1 MSKVANKGKLMH
13 RPRIAL
19 IGRFTEQAT
28 AIRLEG
34 VVSSR
39 RLLESIWNAGGE
51 PVTFL
56 PVSNADWSERL
67 KGFSGVLLAGG
78 GDIDPARYNEE
89 PATDELY
96 GIDSLQDENDF
107 GIAEYALANGLPTL
121 AICRGFQV
129 VNVLRGGSLV
139 QDMVQNHRNHV
150 RTITVDKG
158 WEGLGLSQPTLE
170 ASCFHHQA
178 VKELGQ
184 GLEVI
189 ATAPEGHVEAFKIEA
204 KAWAYGVQWHPED
217 NATTDKHEHEI
228 FMKLVSEAAGVTF

>member
-1 MSKVANKGKLMH
+1 MT

-19 IGRFTEQAT
+19 IGRFTEQAS
-28 AIRLEG
+28 AIRRDG

-56 PVSNADWSERL
+56 PVENPNWEERL
-67 KGFSGVLLAGG
+67 QGISGVLLAGG

-89 PATDELY
+89 PTTDELY
-96 GIDSLQDENDF
+96 GIDLLQDENDF

-139 QDMVQNHRNHV
+139 QDMVNNHRNHI
-150 RTITVDKG
+150 RQISVDKDT
-158 WEGLGLSQPTLE
+158 EGLGLSKPTME

-178 VKELGQ
+178 VKVLGQ
-184 GLEVI
+184 GLDVI

-217 NATTDKHEHEI
+217 NSTTDKQQFEI
-228 FMKLVSEAAGVTF
+228 FKKFVAEAHKVTL